1 MGKYSK
7 AGRSPRG
14 ERLNNSLVRRIGTLN
29 CGHSAHP
36 IVYGASIPQ
45 YTPEEL
51 EEMRQKNE
59 TGISFRGKHY
69 TGYEATQRQRRLE
82 RAIRAQKRKI
92 LIDKATGDAEKLKP
106 TRSSCNFYS
115 RITKPFP
122 RRRVCA
128 HRTSGWKRWV
138 LHGKRLRKVER
149 LRNRIIENGQSQLVQ
164 IIP

>member
-36 IVYGASIPQ
+36 IVYGASAPQ

-59 TGISFRGKHY
+59 AGISFRGKHY
-69 TGYEATQRQRRLE
+69 TGYEATQRQRWLE
-82 RAIRAQKRKI
+82 RAIRAQ
-92 LIDKATGDAEKLKP
+92 
-106 TRSSCNFYS
+106 
-115 RITKPFP
+115 
-122 RRRVCA
+122 
-128 HRTSGWKRWV
+128 
-138 LHGKRLRKVER
+138 
-149 LRNRIIENGQSQLVQ
+149 
-164 IIP
+164 